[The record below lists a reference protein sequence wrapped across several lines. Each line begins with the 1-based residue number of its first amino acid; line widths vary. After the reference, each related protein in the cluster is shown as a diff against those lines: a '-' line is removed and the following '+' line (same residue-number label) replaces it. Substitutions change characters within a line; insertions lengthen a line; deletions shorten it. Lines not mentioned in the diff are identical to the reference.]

1 MEGLRV
7 EARVQPIL
15 GRHEDPRRTS
25 FFLGLQGFKVEGLR
39 IEAL

>member
-15 GRHEDPRRTS
+15 GRHEDPRRKS
-25 FFLGLQGFKVEGLR
+25 FGGLQGFKVEGLR
-39 IEAL
+39 IEAV